1 MSVLAADLKHA
12 GQSLRMLPAYSKID
26 DAKQTKKMHL
36 LLLCTTIISS
46 LANRVLVGNVSSLGG
61 QSSQVHS

>member
-12 GQSLRMLPAYSKID
+12 GQSLRMLSACYKND
-26 DAKQTKKMHL
+26 DAKQTKIMHL
-36 LLLCTTIISS
+36 LLLFTAIISS

-61 QSSQVHS
+61 ESSQVHS